1 MDAVGLINLP
11 PGSIAEGIAVMRGTA
26 RDQAVLKRLAGVSAR
41 GRPTLDPYH
50 HLTLAWKPGYR
61 PTYDESD
68 AAVSSAL
75 RKVRGA
81 ASLRRA
87 VGSCCRWDAEGGRL
101 PFASAPL
108 SNRPPRC
115 SA

>member
-1 MDAVGLINLP
+1 MATYRPI
-11 PGSIAEGIAVMRGTA
+11 
-26 RDQAVLKRLAGVSAR
+26 AGVSIWLPAPNPYRGVQLATFRQSVHAAAESAR
-41 GRPTLDPYH
+41 EDGACGDSRQAGDVPTVL
-50 HLTLAWKPGYR
+50 
-61 PTYDESD
+61 
-68 AAVSSAL
+68 
-75 RKVRGA
+75 GA